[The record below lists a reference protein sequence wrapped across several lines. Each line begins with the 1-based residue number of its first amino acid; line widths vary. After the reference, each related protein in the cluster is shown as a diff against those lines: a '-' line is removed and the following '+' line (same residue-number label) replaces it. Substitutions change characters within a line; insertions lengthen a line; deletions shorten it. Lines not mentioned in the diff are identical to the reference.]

1 MDCSTTVAEDK
12 VMDALIVVLSILGIT
27 IVVFVTFFCFYCI
40 ILKKKCTLCKRIF
53 RSSDGERRPLITS
66 NSTPDVTSSY
76 SSYQSTINSRG
87 LLGGNEHQTTA
98 KELSNVA

>member
-12 VMDALIVVLSILGIT
+12 VMDALIVVASILGIT
-27 IVVFVTFFCFYCI
+27 IVVFVTFFCYCI

-66 NSTPDVTSSY
+66 NSTSDVTSSY
-76 SSYQSTINSRG
+76 SSYQSTINSRD
-87 LLGGNEHQTTA
+87 LLGGNEHQTKA
-98 KELSNVA
+98 EELSNVA